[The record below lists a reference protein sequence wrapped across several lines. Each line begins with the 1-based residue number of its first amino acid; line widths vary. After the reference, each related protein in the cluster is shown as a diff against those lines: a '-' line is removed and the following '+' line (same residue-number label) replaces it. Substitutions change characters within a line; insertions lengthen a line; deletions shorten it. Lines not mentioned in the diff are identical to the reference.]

1 MKLWCLTEGQYSD
14 KSIVGIF
21 SSLEKVNEYI
31 ENDKRVKIN
40 YYKKLFPEET
50 DEELLEYSY
59 NDLNEPFEIELDSVI
74 IDKDKFPFLVY
85 MKKNGDST
93 NVYLEDS
100 VSIEKYWVNIR
111 KSSNNNWDVLF
122 YVNAKDKEHAIK
134 IANERR
140 VQLIAS
146 GEL

>member
-50 DEELLEYSY
+50 DEELLEHSY

>member
-14 KSIVGIF
+14 KSIVGVF
-21 SSLEKVNEYI
+21 SSLKKVNEYI

-40 YYKKLFPEET
+40 YYKELFPEET
-50 DEELLEYSY
+50 DEELLEHSY

-93 NVYLEDS
+93 NVCLEES
-100 VSIEKYWVNIR
+100 VSIEKYWVNTR

-140 VQLIAS
+140 VQLIAN

>member
-40 YYKKLFPEET
+40 YYKELFSEGT

-93 NVYLEDS
+93 NVCLEDS
-100 VSIEKYWVNIR
+100 ISIEKYWVNTR
-111 KSSNNNWDVLF
+111 KSSNNGWDVLF